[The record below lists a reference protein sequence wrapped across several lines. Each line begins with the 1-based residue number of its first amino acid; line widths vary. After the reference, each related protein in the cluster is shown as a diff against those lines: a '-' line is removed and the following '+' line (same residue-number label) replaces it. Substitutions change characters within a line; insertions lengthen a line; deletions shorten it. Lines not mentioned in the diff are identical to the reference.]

1 MAFTRREEERKQSC
15 RVAGVSRR
23 REEECK
29 QRETQDGASRPP
41 RYYRQHMD
49 LKRGFF
55 PIEDLY
61 PSINTRLL
69 PSLTSSDGQ
78 MAISQEAGDGG
89 ESSVFLGEISSD
101 FLQSRAQQKC
111 RNMKRSKDRSRVGR
125 TVAWMADENLSS
137 WLSELL

>member
-1 MAFTRREEERKQSC
+1 VFTRREEECKQSC

-29 QRETQDGASRPP
+29 QRETQDLRSYRGASRPP
-41 RYYRQHMD
+41 RYYSQYMD

-61 PSINTRLL
+61 SSIKTRLL

-89 ESSVFLGEISSD
+89 ESSVFL
-101 FLQSRAQQKC
+101 
-111 RNMKRSKDRSRVGR
+111 
-125 TVAWMADENLSS
+125 
-137 WLSELL
+137 